1 MHAVATSVSS
11 DDAGMK
17 LHPYA
22 QAFADGDH
30 GAAVEWLADNV
41 VFHSPVIGDM
51 AFYGRASTTALLE
64 IAFREVTD
72 VEYTHAFGD
81 AESHVLVADARVRG
95 KPVKTTTLLELEPD
109 GKIREI
115 WVMAR
120 PLVGVV
126 AIAEAIGS
134 GLAEREAPSRAR
146 ALGVAMKPLAGLA
159 AATDRI
165 GSRVIASLNRSV
177 G

>member
-1 MHAVATSVSS
+1 ME
-11 DDAGMK
+11 

-30 GAAVEWLADNV
+30 GRTVALAADDV
-41 VFHSPVIGDM
+41 VFHSPVIGDT
-51 AFYGRASTTALLE
+51 AFEGRASTAALLE
-64 IAFREVTD
+64 IVFREVTD

-81 AESHVLVADARVRG
+81 AHAQVLVADARVRG
-95 KPVKTTTLLELEPD
+95 KRIKATNLLELNAE

-115 WVMAR
+115 WIMAR

-134 GLAEREAPSRAR
+134 GLAQRDSPSRAR
-146 ALGVAMKPLAGLA
+146 VLDVALKPLKGLA

-177 G
+177 A

>member
-1 MHAVATSVSS
+1 MHAEVTSVSK
-11 DDAGMK
+11 DAGMK

-30 GAAVEWLADNV
+30 GAAVELLADNV

-51 AFYGRASTTALLE
+51 AFYGRASTAALLE
-64 IAFREVTD
+64 IVFREVTD
-72 VEYTHAFGD
+72 VESTHAFGD
-81 AESHVLVADARVRG
+81 AEAHVLVADARVRG
-95 KPVKTTTLLELEPD
+95 KSIKVTTLLELEPD

-134 GLAEREAPSRAR
+134 GLAQREGPSRAR

-159 AATDRI
+159 ATTDRI
-165 GSRVIASLNRSV
+165 GSRLIAAVNRSAR
-177 G
+177 

>member
-1 MHAVATSVSS
+1 MN
-11 DDAGMK
+11 

-30 GAAVEWLADNV
+30 GAAVALLADDV
-41 VFHSPVIGDM
+41 VFHSPVIGEM
-51 AFYGRASTTALLE
+51 AFYGRASTAALLE
-64 IAFREVTD
+64 IVFREVTD

-81 AESHVLVADARVRG
+81 AEAQVMVSDARVRG
-95 KPVKTTTLLELEPD
+95 KPIKATTLLELKRD
-109 GKIREI
+109 GKIGEI

-126 AIAEAIGS
+126 AIGEAIGS
-134 GLAEREAPSRAR
+134 GLAQREAPSRAR
-146 ALGVAMKPLAGLA
+146 VLGVSMKPLAGLA
-159 AATDRI
+159 AATDRV
-165 GSRVIASLNRSV
+165 GSRLIASLNRSA

>member
-1 MHAVATSVSS
+1 ME
-11 DDAGMK
+11 

-22 QAFADGDH
+22 QAFADRDH
-30 GAAVEWLADNV
+30 PRTVSLLADDV
-41 VFHSPVIGDM
+41 VFHSPVIGNM
-51 AFYGRASTTALLE
+51 AFTGRASTAALHE
-64 IAFREVTD
+64 IIYREVSD

-81 AESHVLVADARVRG
+81 AEAHVLVANARVRG
-95 KPVKTTTLLELEPD
+95 RPIKVTTLLDLNLD
-109 GKIREI
+109 GKVREI

-134 GLAEREAPSRAR
+134 GVAQREAPSRAR
-146 ALGVAMKPLAGLA
+146 ALGVAMKPLAALA

-165 GSRVIASLNRSV
+165 GSRLIASLNRSV

>member
-1 MHAVATSVSS
+1 ME
-11 DDAGMK
+11 

-22 QAFADGDH
+22 QAFAEGDH
-30 GAAVEWLADNV
+30 PRTVELLAEDV
-41 VFHSPVIGDM
+41 IFHSPVIGDT
-51 AFYGRASTTALLE
+51 AFEGRASTAALLE
-64 IAFREVTD
+64 IAFREISD

-81 AESHVLVADARVRG
+81 DQAHVLVADARVRG
-95 KPVKTTTLLELEPD
+95 KRVKVTNLLELAPD

-120 PLVGVV
+120 PLVGLV

-134 GLAEREAPSRAR
+134 GIAEREAPSRAR
-146 ALGVAMKPLAGLA
+146 PLALALKPLAGLA
-159 AATDRI
+159 AVTDQI
-165 GSRVIASLNRSV
+165 GSRLIAALNRST

>member
-1 MHAVATSVSS
+1 
-11 DDAGMK
+11 MK

-22 QAFADGDH
+22 KAFADGDH
-30 GAAVEWLADNV
+30 GAAAALLAEEV
-41 VFHSPVIGDM
+41 VFHSPVIGGM
-51 AFYGRASTTALLE
+51 AFYGRASTAALLE
-64 IAFREVTD
+64 IVFREVSE

-81 AESHVLVADARVRG
+81 AEAHVLVANAVVRG
-95 KPVKTTTLLELEPD
+95 KPIKATTLLELQPD
-109 GKIREI
+109 GKIGGI

-134 GLAEREAPSRAR
+134 GLAQREAPSRAR

-159 AATDRI
+159 ATTDRV
-165 GSRVIASLNRSV
+165 GSRLIASLNRSV